1 VTVTG
6 YAGAMIRLA
15 LFCFAVVWGISFL
28 VPSKSAFSSGPPVR
42 ATSPSEAPHDTELER
57 EANGHFYVH
66 AKVNGQL
73 VRFVVD
79 TGATVVAL
87 TREDAERVGL
97 AVDPNNFQVIGEGAS
112 GAVAGQNVKIGSIE
126 VDGKLVNDVDGVV
139 LANSNMSLLGQ
150 TYLSRL
156 NEVKMSGE
164 YMILR

>member
-1 VTVTG
+1 
-6 YAGAMIRLA
+6 MLRLFSFCLAATWAIA
-15 LFCFAVVWGISFL
+15 LIL
-28 VPSKSAFSSGPPVR
+28 PSKNSFPRGEPVR
-42 ATSPSEAPHDTELER
+42 VTTPSEAPRETELER

-97 AVDPNNFQVIGEGAS
+97 DVDTSKFEIIGEGAS
-112 GAVAGQNVKIGSIE
+112 GAVSGQNVVLGSIE
-126 VDGKLVNDVDGVV
+126 VDGKLANDVEGVV
-139 LANSNMSLLGQ
+139 LAGSSMSLLGQ
-150 TYLSRL
+150 SYLSRL
-156 NEVKMSGE
+156 SEVKMSGE

>member
-1 VTVTG
+1 
-6 YAGAMIRLA
+6 MLRLFF
-15 LFCFAVVWGISFL
+15 FCLAAAWVVGL
-28 VPSKSAFSSGPPVR
+28 MLPSKNAFPKGEPVR
-42 ATSPSEAPHDTELER
+42 VTSPSEAPRDTELER

-97 AVDPNNFQVIGEGAS
+97 DVDPANFRIIGEGAS
-112 GAVAGQNVKIGSIE
+112 GAVSGQNVMLGSIE
-126 VDGKLVNDVDGVV
+126 VDGKLANDVEGVV
-139 LANSNMSLLGQ
+139 LAGSSMSLLGQ
-150 TYLSRL
+150 SYLSRL
-156 NEVKMSGE
+156 SEVKMSGQ

>member
-1 VTVTG
+1 MVG
-6 YAGAMIRLA
+6 YCSAMLRLFF
-15 LFCFAVVWGISFL
+15 FCLAATWVIGL
-28 VPSKSAFSSGPPVR
+28 MLPSRNAFPKGEPLR
-42 ATSPSEAPHDTELER
+42 ETTPSEAPHDTELQR

-97 AVDPNNFQVIGEGAS
+97 NIDPANFQIIGEGAS
-112 GAVAGQNVKIGSIE
+112 GAVSGQNVKIGSIE
-126 VDGKLVNDVDGVV
+126 VDGKLANDVEGVV
-139 LANSNMSLLGQ
+139 LSDSSMSLLGQ
-150 TYLSRL
+150 SYLSRL
-156 NEVKMSGE
+156 GEVKMSGE

>member
-1 VTVTG
+1 
-6 YAGAMIRLA
+6 MFRLFF
-15 LFCFAVVWGISFL
+15 FCLAATFVIGL
-28 VPSKSAFSSGPPVR
+28 MLPGKNAFPKGEPVR
-42 ATSPSEAPHDTELER
+42 VTTPSEERRDTELER

-97 AVDPNNFQVIGEGAS
+97 NVDPANFRVIGEGAS
-112 GAVAGQNVKIGSIE
+112 GAVSGQNVMLGSIE
-126 VDGKLVNDVDGVV
+126 VDGKLANDVEGVV
-139 LANSNMSLLGQ
+139 LAGSSMSLLGQ
-150 TYLSRL
+150 SYLSRL
-156 NEVKMSGE
+156 SEVKMSGE